1 MRGGARRAPGVG
13 VVPRSAAG
21 WEPLAAVYP
30 REILP
35 LVRRQLGMRDL
46 ALHRLVDA
54 GVAAG
59 LLAALPVPDA
69 SRAAFRNVNTP
80 ADFAKAPRP
89 GGPRTT

>member
-54 GVAAG
+54 GGAAG
-59 LLAALPVPDA
+59 LLTPMPTPDDAAVL
-69 SRAAFRNVNTP
+69 FRNVNTP
-80 ADFAKAPRP
+80 ADLA
-89 GGPRTT
+89 